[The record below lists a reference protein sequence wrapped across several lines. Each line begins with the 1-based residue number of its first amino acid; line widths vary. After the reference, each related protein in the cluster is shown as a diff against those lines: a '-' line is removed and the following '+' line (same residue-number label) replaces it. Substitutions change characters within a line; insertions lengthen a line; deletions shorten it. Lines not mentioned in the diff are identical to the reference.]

1 MTRKTSRARRTLS
14 VALAVVA
21 LALALPRAASACGS
35 CRGPGGAGSALTAPW
50 QTYGLSVAETM
61 RLGHGVFDQRSRF
74 RSFRSGS
81 HDRVL
86 ELAFAGAVRPIDAVE
101 LGATTAYGNVLVGG
115 PGFRSS
121 RGALGDL
128 SLRARWEVLQ
138 EPPLELTGQDRLPA
152 VGLTF
157 TSRLPTG
164 PVDRATTAGAS
175 GPSPGTVGSTA
186 TSQGLGTAELALA
199 VDVRKTFAS
208 RFQIGAVGE
217 AAWRAPDE
225 SIGLRRALGPRGL
238 VRLMGIVF
246 EGDAT
251 FGLFADLAAEGDVR
265 YGSRTSP
272 ESGQR
277 SVSLGASGTYKT
289 KLGLRTGLALTY
301 QPPIDGLSKNAVVAT
316 GITTF
321 IAFTR

>member
-1 MTRKTSRARRTLS
+1 MTPPSSRARRALS
-14 VALAVVA
+14 VALAVFG
-21 LALALPRAASACGS
+21 LASPRIASACGS

-50 QTYGLSVAETM
+50 QTYGVSVVETM
-61 RLGHGVFDQRSRF
+61 RVGQGVFDQRSRF
-74 RSFRSGS
+74 RPFGRES

-86 ELAFAGAVRPIDAVE
+86 ELAFAGAVRPVDAVE
-101 LGATTAYGNVLVGG
+101 LGVTAAYGNVLVGG

-138 EPPLELTGQDRLPA
+138 EPPLELTGQQRLPA

-157 TSRLPTG
+157 TTRVPSG
-164 PVDRATTAGAS
+164 PVDRATNAGAS

-186 TSQGLGTAELALA
+186 TSQGLGTTELAFA

-217 AAWRAPDE
+217 AAYRAPDE
-225 SIGLRRALGPRGL
+225 SIGLRRALAPRGL
-238 VRLMGIVF
+238 VRLMGITF
-246 EGDAT
+246 QGDAT
-251 FGLFADLAAEGDVR
+251 FALFADLAAEGDVR

-272 ESGQR
+272 DSGQR
-277 SVSLGASGTYKT
+277 SVSLGASATYKT
-289 KLGLRTGLALTY
+289 PLGARAGLALSY
-301 QPPIDGLSKNAVVAT
+301 QPPIDGLSKNAVAAT

-321 IAFTR
+321 LAFTR

>member
-1 MTRKTSRARRTLS
+1 MTRKTSRARWL
-14 VALAVVA
+14 VAGALAA
-21 LALALPRAASACGS
+21 FYLAAPRDAEACGS

-50 QTYGLSVAETM
+50 QTYGVSVAQTM

-74 RSFRSGS
+74 RPFRAGS

-86 ELAFAGAVRPIDAVE
+86 ELAFAAAVRPIDPVE
-101 LGATTAYGNVLVGG
+101 LGATAAYGNVLVGG

-138 EPPLELTGQDRLPA
+138 EPPLELTGQSRLPA

-157 TSRLPTG
+157 TARLPTG
-164 PVDRATTAGAS
+164 PVDRATTAGAA

-186 TSQGLGTAELALA
+186 TSQGLGTSELAFA

-217 AAWRAPDE
+217 AGGRAPDE

-238 VRLMGIVF
+238 VRLMGIMF
-246 EGDAT
+246 QGDAT
-251 FGLFADLAAEGDVR
+251 FGLFADLAAEGNVS

-272 ESGQR
+272 DSDQR
-277 SVSLGASGTYKT
+277 SVSFGASGTYKT

-321 IAFTR
+321 LAFTR

>member
-1 MTRKTSRARRTLS
+1 MTHTTSRARWTISAALAF
-14 VALAVVA
+14 VALAIFESPA
-21 LALALPRAASACGS
+21 RACGS

-50 QTYGLSVAETM
+50 QSYGVSIVETM
-61 RLGHGVFDQRSRF
+61 RIGHGVFDQRSRF
-74 RSFRSGS
+74 RGFGPDS

-86 ELAFAGAVRPIDAVE
+86 ELAFAGAVRPIDPVE
-101 LGATTAYGNVLVGG
+101 LGATAAYGNVLVGG

-128 SLRARWEVLQ
+128 TLRVRWEILQ
-138 EPPLELTGQDRLPA
+138 EPPLELTGQQRLPA

-157 TSRLPTG
+157 TTRVPTG
-164 PVDRATTAGAS
+164 AVDRATTSGAS

-186 TSQGLGTAELALA
+186 TSQGLGTTELALA
-199 VDVRKTFAS
+199 LDVRKTFAS

-217 AAWRAPDE
+217 AGWRAPDE

-238 VRLMGIVF
+238 VRLMGIMF
-246 EGDAT
+246 EGDTT
-251 FGLFADLAAEGDVR
+251 FGLFADLAAEGDVE

-272 ESGQR
+272 DSGQR
-277 SVSLGASGTYKT
+277 SFSLGASGSYKS
-289 KLGLRTGLALTY
+289 KIGLRTGLALTY
-301 QPPIDGLSKNAVVAT
+301 QPPIDGLSKNAVAAT

-321 IAFTR
+321 LAFTR

>member
-1 MTRKTSRARRTLS
+1 MTQRKTRARAL
-14 VALAVVA
+14 VAFALAA
-21 LALALPRAASACGS
+21 FGLATSRDAEACGS

-50 QTYGLSVAETM
+50 QTYGVSLAETM

-74 RSFRSGS
+74 RPFRDGS

-86 ELAFAGAVRPIDAVE
+86 ELAFAAAVRPVDAVE

-121 RGALGDL
+121 RGTLGDL
-128 SLRARWEVLQ
+128 SLRVRWEVLQ
-138 EPPLELTGQDRLPA
+138 EPPLELTGQSRLPS

-157 TSRLPTG
+157 TTRLPTG
-164 PVDRATTAGAS
+164 PVDRATSAGSA

-186 TSQGLGTAELALA
+186 TSQGLGTTELALA

-225 SIGLRRALGPRGL
+225 SIGLSRELGPRGL
-238 VRLMGIVF
+238 VRLMGIMF

-251 FGLFADLAAEGDVR
+251 FGLFADLAAEGNVA
-265 YGSRTSP
+265 YGARTSP
-272 ESGQR
+272 DSSQR
-277 SVSLGASGTYKT
+277 SVSLGASGTYKS

-301 QPPIDGLSKNAVVAT
+301 QPPIDGFSKNAVVAT

-321 IAFTR
+321 LAFTR

>member
-1 MTRKTSRARRTLS
+1 MKIETTRARQAVSAALAF
-14 VALAVVA
+14 VALAAPRVA
-21 LALALPRAASACGS
+21 KACGS

-50 QTYGLSVAETM
+50 QRYGVSIVETM
-61 RLGHGVFDQRSRF
+61 RAGHGVFDERSRF
-74 RSFRSGS
+74 RGFGSES

-86 ELAFAGAVRPIDAVE
+86 EVAFAAAVRPVDAVE

-115 PGFRSS
+115 PAFRSS

-128 SLRARWEVLQ
+128 SLRLRWELLQ
-138 EPPLELTGQDRLPA
+138 EPPLELTGQQRLPA

-186 TSQGLGTAELALA
+186 TSQGLGTTELALA

-217 AAWRAPDE
+217 AGWRAPDD

-238 VRLMGIVF
+238 VRIMGIMF

-265 YGSRTSP
+265 YGTRTSP
-272 ESGQR
+272 DSGQR
-277 SVSLGASGTYKT
+277 SVSVGASGSYKT

-301 QPPIDGLSKNAVVAT
+301 QPPIDGLSKNAVAAT

-321 IAFTR
+321 LAFTR